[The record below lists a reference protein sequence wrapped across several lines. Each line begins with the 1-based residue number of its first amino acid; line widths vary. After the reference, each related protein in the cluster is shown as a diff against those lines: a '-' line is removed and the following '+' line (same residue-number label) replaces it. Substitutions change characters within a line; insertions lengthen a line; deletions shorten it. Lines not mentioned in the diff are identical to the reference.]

1 MKRADIKNFINVDDF
16 FAFAERAVEETQ
28 CSYIEAF
35 ADYGRKHDIEL
46 DIIASLIRSHKGKM
60 KAKMIEQCKEL
71 RLID

>member
-1 MKRADIKNFINVDDF
+1 MKRADIRQLIDVDGF
-16 FAFAERAVEETQ
+16 FAFADKAVEETQ

-35 ADYGRKHDIEL
+35 AEYGRKHDIEL
-46 DIIASLIRSHKGKM
+46 DVIASLVRSHKGKM